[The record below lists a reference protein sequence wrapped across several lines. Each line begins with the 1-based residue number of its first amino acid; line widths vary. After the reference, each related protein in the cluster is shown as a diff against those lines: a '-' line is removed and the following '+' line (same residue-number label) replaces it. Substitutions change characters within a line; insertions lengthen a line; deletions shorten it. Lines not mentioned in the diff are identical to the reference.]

1 MSHFYSHKKM
11 TKQLEYLQ
19 SIGLK
24 YIAKGVSAPLCKGSA
39 TPRRGTASPLKTST
53 GISSLEQIR
62 AEIGDCKRC
71 RLCKGKKNIVFGV
84 GNPKAKLMFVG
95 EGPGR
100 DEDAK
105 GEPFVGR
112 AGQLLDKIII
122 AMGYKRSDVY
132 IGNIVK
138 CRPPENRQP
147 LPDEMGTCLP
157 FLLKQIEAIQPKII
171 VCLGATA
178 LKGLLQT
185 EAKISQVRGQFQ
197 EWNGISVMPTYH
209 PAFLLRNPDAKRFVW
224 DDMKKV

>member
-1 MSHFYSHKKM
+1 M
-11 TKQLEYLQ
+11 
-19 SIGLK
+19 
-24 YIAKGVSAPLCKGSA
+24 
-39 TPRRGTASPLKTST
+39 
-53 GISSLEQIR
+53 
-62 AEIGDCKRC
+62 
-71 RLCKGKKNIVFGV
+71 FGV

-224 DDMKKV
+224 DDMKKVMEQLKNT